1 MEVQECLK
9 YLLQNLPLPSKKIP
23 YVFYSLYCTILQ
35 TEELPAGCSF
45 QYLRQ
50 AQTMIK
56 QKETEHRPAWR
67 VTVNPTNRGW
77 GKGKQATLIYEFIPI
92 V

>member
-1 MEVQECLK
+1 MPQISTTK
-9 YLLQNLPLPSKKIP
+9 PASPIQKIP
-23 YVFYSLYCTILQ
+23 YVFYTLYCTILQ

-56 QKETEHRPAWR
+56 QKETEHRP
-67 VTVNPTNRGW
+67 G
-77 GKGKQATLIYEFIPI
+77 E
-92 V
+92 